1 MKNVLWIALLSLS
14 LGACREDDEDILRY
28 ENDGEASVMLNGESW
43 SPQVARAAMEECF
56 EDRIGIVL
64 EYYNDAG
71 IRNKSLGIAN
81 IPLAD
86 ARYTIQD
93 LPLTGQSCSQDIVY
107 GLFSL
112 PIGDGDIVG
121 DYYTPVKDADNYVT
135 ITSYDARKR
144 EVTGTFQVS
153 LAYTELEGY
162 GRKVLDAPD
171 TVRFTE
177 GEFRIVLD

>member
-1 MKNVLWIALLSLS
+1 MKNVLWIALLLLS
-14 LGACREDDEDILRY
+14 LVACREDDEGMLRY
-28 ENDGEASVMLNGESW
+28 ENDGEAEVLLNGELW
-43 SPQVARAAMEECF
+43 SPQIARAATEECF
-56 EDRIGIVL
+56 ENRIGIVL

-71 IRNKSLGIAN
+71 IRNKSLSIAN

-86 ARYTIQD
+86 ARYVIQD

-121 DYYTPVKDADNYVT
+121 DYYTPIKDANNYIT
-135 ITSYDARKR
+135 ITSYDTRKR
-144 EVTGTFQVS
+144 EIRGTFEIS
-153 LAYTELEGY
+153 LAYNELEGY